1 MFSSYLRF
9 VVRGCPFALP
19 ALRSPHFIDVSLHL
33 VVARDPAIL
42 LEHAADGFL
51 EHRVGTLDD
60 PFPTP
65 PYLLA
70 LRQGGLRDDLM
81 RLAARRGCPGWF
93 DPPLCVFAELAERLG
108 TGTRLPLTAAE
119 RQVLLTRLMRGA
131 RGRVFSHA
139 RRPEDYVDGVDRL
152 MGELCAADV
161 TPQTF
166 VAALEGSEKDGWRPD
181 DFERDRDAEL
191 GALYAS
197 YRAALDAADR
207 RDGRDALAYCARFI
221 AAHPDQLSAK
231 LGGRREIRLVGL
243 QDLRGGWQALLG
255 ALAVSPAVDRV
266 VVYSAVEQEFVALGT
281 LGVQVERLA
290 EPETVA
296 TSIFAATAPQR
307 LPVSVYGI
315 QAPDAAREVEEVA
328 RRAREL
334 CDAGVPPHRIAVVA
348 RKARPHLDLVVDALA
363 RVGVPATARRRT
375 AVVEIPAVRA
385 VLVLLD
391 AAAEKWTR
399 HAMVEL
405 ADQPYLESNLDVQVL
420 NTIGYRQQIQ
430 GLDAWRDAVAQLRLE
445 VLRREQGDEPE
456 TGGWERRVAL
466 PPLTRVDGALAA
478 LDTFAR
484 RAGDLDG
491 DRTLVDWLDWLR
503 GVTEDDAWGIERLL
517 RNLPV
522 AGRVDVARLD
532 LAGWSALATIV
543 SQWHQAVTNFGG
555 ANDRLG
561 AGGFA
566 SRLRRMLDSDV
577 ALWSATGHGV
587 QVEEGPAAA
596 YRAVDHLFVV
606 GLESGGFPATPPR
619 SAVLGEMDRE
629 RLIDAG
635 LPLDPPDAWERRE
648 RELFRVLCAGADAQL
663 TLAWSSVDES
673 GRDVVR
679 SSFVDE
685 VAEAAMLEV
694 EEIPLSRVFT
704 DGIPLCTTPA
714 AADHAHRMAL
724 IEVGR
729 ASRDASPWN
738 GAIEDPEL
746 RQWIAREFGD
756 EKLWSP
762 TQLEHYAKC
771 GWAYF
776 GERLLGL
783 RTLEEPDDSL
793 EPSVRGSI
801 LHRALERFYDAAR
814 RANGDAPVL
823 LREDDA
829 LDAERRLL
837 RELDTAIGEF
847 EQAGTWLGA
856 PALRMALR
864 SELARIL
871 LTYLAF
877 EIDWNRKLFG
887 NRGNNPRVLRTGVV
901 AHEVRFD
908 DVTLNAD
915 GVRVRFR
922 GSIDRLERGVDDR
935 IDGAEQYVAAV
946 DYKTSTFAMPG
957 HGEKAAW
964 DDDVVLQVPIYA
976 RVLAELYPDGEVSR
990 IEYRSLKS
998 PSVKLAL
1005 QLYQVSKA
1013 NAVEQNEADC
1023 DTMTGAITAIGR
1035 HVTNARAGLFPADPA
1050 PSCGCPS
1057 YCPSI
1062 DVCRVAGG
1070 PQRKEF

>member
-1 MFSSYLRF
+1 M
-9 VVRGCPFALP
+9 
-19 ALRSPHFIDVSLHL
+19 SLHL

-42 LEHAADGFL
+42 LEHAASGFL
-51 EHRVGTLDD
+51 EHRVGTPVD

-93 DPPLCVFAELAERLG
+93 DPPLCVFAEFAERLG
-108 TGTRLPLTAAE
+108 TGPRLPLTGAE
-119 RQVLLTRLMRGA
+119 RQVLLTRLMRAA

-152 MGELCAADV
+152 VGELCAADV
-161 TPQTF
+161 APEAFT
-166 VAALEGSEKDGWRPD
+166 AALDHGDNAGWERD
-181 DFERDRDAEL
+181 EFERDRDAEL
-191 GALYAS
+191 GALYAA
-197 YRAALDAADR
+197 YRAALDDANR
-207 RDGRDALAYCARFI
+207 RDGRDALAECARFI
-221 AAHPDQLSAK
+221 ADHPDELSAN

-255 ALAVSPAVDRV
+255 ALAVSPAIDRV
-266 VVYSAVEQEFVALGT
+266 VAYSAVEEEFAALEA
-281 LGVQVERLA
+281 LGVQIERLP
-290 EPETVA
+290 EPVTMA
-296 TSIFAATAPQR
+296 TSLFADTAPQR
-307 LPVSVYGI
+307 SSYRVHGI

-334 CDAGVPPHRIAVVA
+334 CDAGVAPHRIAVVA

-375 AVVEIPAVRA
+375 ALVEIPAVRA
-385 VLVLLD
+385 VLLLLD
-391 AAAEKWTR
+391 AAAEGWTR

-405 ADQPYLESNLDVQVL
+405 AEQPHLESRLDVEVI
-420 NTIGYRQQIQ
+420 NTIGYRRRVE
-430 GLDAWRDAVAQLRLE
+430 GLVAWRDAVAQLRLE
-445 VLRREQGDEPE
+445 VLRREQGEEPE
-456 TGGWERRVAL
+456 TGGWERRISL
-466 PPLTRVDGALAA
+466 PPLARVDDALAA
-478 LDTFAR
+478 LELFAS
-484 RAGDLDG
+484 RAGELDG
-491 DRTLVDWLDWLR
+491 ERTLADWLDWLC
-503 GVTEDDAWGIERLL
+503 GVTEQDAWGIERLL
-517 RNLPV
+517 RVLPV

-532 LAGWSALATIV
+532 LAGWRALDTSV
-543 SQWHQAVTNFGG
+543 SQWRQAVTNFGG
-555 ANDRLG
+555 ADDRMG

-566 SRLRRMLDSDV
+566 SRLRRMLDSDI
-577 ALWSATGHGV
+577 ALWSVTGHGV
-587 QVEEGPAAA
+587 QVAEGPAAA
-596 YRAVDHLFVV
+596 YRAFDHVFVV
-606 GLESGGFPATPPR
+606 GLESGSFPAIAPR
-619 SAVLGEMDRE
+619 SPVLGEMDRE
-629 RLIDAG
+629 RLMAAG
-635 LPLDPPDAWERRE
+635 LPLDPPDAWENRE
-648 RELFRVLCAGADAQL
+648 RELFRVVCAGAGVQL

-685 VAEAAMLEV
+685 VAEAATLEL
-694 EEIPLSRVFT
+694 EDIPLSRVLT
-704 DGIPLCTTPA
+704 DGIPLCATPSVA
-714 AADHAHRMAL
+714 AHAHRMSL
-724 IEVGR
+724 IELGR
-729 ASRDASPWN
+729 TSRDASPWN

-746 RQWIAREFGD
+746 RRWIASEFGD

-814 RANGDAPVL
+814 RERGNEPVL
-823 LREDDA
+823 LREEDA
-829 LDAERRLL
+829 LTAEQNLL
-837 RELDTAIGEF
+837 RELDATIDEF
-847 EQAGTWLGA
+847 DQAGTWLGA
-856 PALRMALR
+856 PALRVALR
-864 SELARIL
+864 DELARIL
-871 LTYLAF
+871 RKYLAF

-901 AHEVRFD
+901 AHEVRFN

-922 GSIDRLERGVDDR
+922 GSIDRLERGVDER
-935 IDGAEQYVAAV
+935 VDGAGHYVAAV

-957 HGEKAAW
+957 GGDKAAW
-964 DDDVVLQVPIYA
+964 DDGVVLQVPIYA
-976 RVLAELYPDGEVSR
+976 RVLAELHPADEVSR

-998 PSVKLAL
+998 PSVKLGL
-1005 QLYQVSKA
+1005 QLYQVSKL

-1035 HVTNARAGLFPADPA
+1035 HVTKARAGLFPADPA

-1057 YCPSI
+1057 YCPAI

-1070 PQRKEF
+1070 PQRKEY

>member
-1 MFSSYLRF
+1 M
-9 VVRGCPFALP
+9 VG
-19 ALRSPHFIDVSLHL
+19 RSLYPYQHPSHSIDVSLHL

-42 LEHAADGFL
+42 LEHAASGFL
-51 EHRVGTLDD
+51 EHRAGTPVD

-108 TGTRLPLTAAE
+108 TGDRVPLTAAE
-119 RQVLLTRLMRGA
+119 RQVILARLMRSA

-152 MGELCAADV
+152 VGELCAADV
-161 TPQTF
+161 APEAFTI
-166 VAALEGSEKDGWRPD
+166 AAEDSDQAGWERD

-191 GALYAS
+191 GALYTA
-197 YRAALDAADR
+197 YRTALNDANR
-207 RDGRDALAYCARFI
+207 RDGRDALADCARFV
-221 AAHPDQLSAK
+221 ADHPAELSAN

-243 QDLRGGWQALLG
+243 QDLRGGWQILLG
-255 ALAVSPAVDRV
+255 ALAASPAIDRV
-266 VVYSAVEQEFVALGT
+266 VIYSAVEQEFAALEP
-281 LGVQVERLA
+281 LGVQIERLP
-290 EPETVA
+290 EPA
-296 TSIFAATAPQR
+296 TMATNIFADTSPQR
-307 LPVSVYGI
+307 LSYRVNGI
-315 QAPDAAREVEEVA
+315 QAPDPAREVEEVA

-375 AVVEIPAVRA
+375 ALVEIPAVRA
-385 VLVLLD
+385 VLLLLD
-391 AAAEKWTR
+391 AAAEGWTR

-405 ADQPYLESNLDVQVL
+405 AEQPYLDSDLDVQVI
-420 NTIGYRQQIQ
+420 NTIGYRRQVE
-430 GLDAWRDAVAQLRLE
+430 GLAAWRDAVAQLRLE
-445 VLRREQGDEPE
+445 VLRREYGDEPE
-456 TGGWERRVAL
+456 SGSWERRVAL
-466 PPLTRVDGALAA
+466 PPLSRVDDALAA
-478 LDTFAR
+478 LELFAT
-484 RAGDLDG
+484 RAVELDG
-491 DRTLVDWLDWLR
+491 ERTLASWIDWLR
-503 GVTEDDAWGIERLL
+503 GVTEEDAWGIEGLL
-517 RNLPV
+517 RILPV
-522 AGRVDVARLD
+522 PGRVDVARLD
-532 LAGWSALATIV
+532 LAGWRALGTSV
-543 SQWHQAVTNFGG
+543 SQWLDAISHFGG
-555 ANDRLG
+555 AEDLLG

-577 ALWSATGHGV
+577 AQWSVTGHGV
-587 QVEEGPAAA
+587 QVEEGPAGA
-596 YRAVDHLFVV
+596 YRACDHLFVV
-606 GLESGGFPATPPR
+606 GLESGSFPAVAPR

-629 RLIDAG
+629 RLIAAG
-635 LPLDPPDAWERRE
+635 LPLDPSDAWDRRE
-648 RELFRVLCAGADAQL
+648 RELFRVVCAGAGVQL
-663 TLAWSSVDES
+663 TLAWSSVDEN

-685 VAEAAMLEV
+685 VEEAATLEL
-694 EEIPLSRVFT
+694 EEIPLSRVLT

-714 AADHAHRMAL
+714 VAAHAHRMAL
-724 IEVGR
+724 IEAKR

-746 RQWIAREFGD
+746 RGWLATEFGD
-756 EKLWSP
+756 GKVWSP

-783 RTLEEPDDSL
+783 RSLEEPDDSL

-814 RANGDAPVL
+814 RERGGAPVL

-829 LDAERRLL
+829 PAAEQNLLSELDA
-837 RELDTAIGEF
+837 TISEF
-847 EQAGTWLGA
+847 ERAGTWLGA
-856 PALRMALR
+856 PALRVALR
-864 SELARIL
+864 EELARIL
-871 LTYLAF
+871 RKYLAF

-887 NRGNNPRVLRTGVV
+887 NRSKNKYVLRTGVV

-935 IDGAEQYVAAV
+935 VDGAEHYVAAV

-957 HGEKAAW
+957 GGDKAAW
-964 DDDVVLQVPIYA
+964 EDGVVLQVPIYA
-976 RVLAELYPDGEVSR
+976 RVLAELQAADEVSR

-998 PSVKLAL
+998 PSVKLGL
-1005 QLYQVSKA
+1005 QLYQV
-1013 NAVEQNEADC
+1013 NNNTVEQNEDDC
-1023 DTMTGAITAIGR
+1023 ETMTGAITAIGR
-1035 HVTNARAGLFPADPA
+1035 HVTRARAGLFPADPA

-1057 YCPSI
+1057 YCPAI

-1070 PQRKEF
+1070 PQRKEY